1 MEMTILMLVAI
12 AFVAGV
18 VGGIIVA
25 DSMTPDVQAFRA
37 MRAELRRTRK
47 LLAIALRNR

>member
-1 MEMTILMLVAI
+1 MDITILTVVAI

-37 MRAELRRTRK
+37 MRAELGRTRE
-47 LLAIALRNR
+47 LLAIALENR